1 MDRGVVLALVVLC
14 LLVLLSLGVSGYLL
28 WQWLTFRSQKKV
40 LAQKA
45 LSAISGSRQELQG
58 ISDATFEHL
67 LQIDQTLPIHVVIPF
82 REQLEVPIQTTVPID
97 QAIETSFS
105 LQLPGFSVR
114 VPVDLVIPVQFDVPI
129 DMTVP
134 VEINRDVPVSTTVPI
149 KLDVPLV
156 VNLADTGLKRYV
168 DLIDQ
173 GLANL
178 EQELAA
184 VGE

>member
-1 MDRGVVLALVVLC
+1 MDQGIALALVVLF
-14 LLVLLSLGVSGYLL
+14 LLVLLSLGLSGYLL
-28 WQWLTFRSQKKV
+28 WQWLGLRSQG
-40 LAQKA
+40 KA
-45 LSAISGSRQELQG
+45 LARQAVDALSGLRRELQ
-58 ISDATFEHL
+58 SLDDVAFEHV

-134 VEINRDVPVSTTVPI
+134 VEVNRDVPVSTTVPI

-168 DLIDQ
+168 DLLDQ
-173 GLANL
+173 RLADL
-178 EQELAA
+178 EQELS
-184 VGE
+184 VIGV

>member
-1 MDRGVVLALVVLC
+1 LDQGVVLVLVVLF
-14 LLVLLSLGVSGYLL
+14 LIALLSLGVSGYLL
-28 WQWLTFRSQKKV
+28 WQWLALRLQG
-40 LAQKA
+40 KA
-45 LSAISGSRQELQG
+45 LARKALDALSSLRRELCG
-58 ISDATFEHL
+58 LDDATFEHL

-134 VEINRDVPVSTTVPI
+134 VEVDRDVPVSTTVPI
-149 KLDVPLV
+149 TLDVPLV
-156 VNLADTGLKRYV
+156 VRLADTGLKRYV
-168 DLIDQ
+168 DLLDQ
-173 GLANL
+173 GLADL
-178 EQELAA
+178 EQELSA
-184 VGE
+184 VGG

>member
-1 MDRGVVLALVVLC
+1 LDRGVAFALIVLA
-14 LLVLLSLGVSGYLL
+14 LLVLLSLGVSSYLL
-28 WQWLTFRSQKKV
+28 WQWLALRTQAVAWARK
-40 LAQKA
+40 ARDA
-45 LSAISGSRQELQG
+45 LSGLRRELQG
-58 ISDATFEHL
+58 LDDARFEHL
-67 LQIDQTLPIHVVIPF
+67 LQIDETLPIQVVIPF

-134 VEINRDVPVSTTVPI
+134 VEVNRDVPVQTTVPI
-149 KLDVPLV
+149 KLEVPLV
-156 VNLADTGLKRYV
+156 VHLAETDFKRYA
-168 DLIDQ
+168 DLLDQ
-173 GLANL
+173 GLADL
-178 EQELAA
+178 ERELSA